1 MSINQT
7 SRRFVAQQKD
17 IICPASQWQRPM
29 FGARARPRVAT
40 ARRRPPAQFGA
51 ERTGALSHSS
61 RHIIIRIQTEKKKSS
76 NLPPRRERPK
86 KFVFS
91 LPPRLGAAPLWAPNF
106 PNFPPKFPRFA
117 GAPDQIGETPPIPP
131 NFLFIPPRPGR
142 TRNLSPLP
150 PKSHHISV
158 TNSHGFLAPLPFPKI
173 SHLLAR
179 SLAAD

>member
-61 RHIIIRIQTEKKKSS
+61 RHIIIRIQTEKKKFKSPSS
-76 NLPPRRERPK
+76 PWAPEKICLLPPSSPRGRAALSS
-86 KFVFS
+86 KF
-91 LPPRLGAAPLWAPNF
+91 
-106 PNFPPKFPRFA
+106 PKF
-117 GAPDQIGETPPIPP
+117 
-131 NFLFIPPRPGR
+131 
-142 TRNLSPLP
+142 S
-150 PKSHHISV
+150 
-158 TNSHGFLAPLPFPKI
+158 PKI
-173 SHLLAR
+173 SKIRRRSGPNRRNPTDPSKFPFHSPPSGKNSKSFPSPSQIPPHLGYK
-179 SLAAD
+179 